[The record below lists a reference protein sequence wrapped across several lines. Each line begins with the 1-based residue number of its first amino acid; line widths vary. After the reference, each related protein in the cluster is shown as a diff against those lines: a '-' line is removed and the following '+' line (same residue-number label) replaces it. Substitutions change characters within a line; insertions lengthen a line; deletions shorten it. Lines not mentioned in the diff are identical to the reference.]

1 MWKSLK
7 LSRVFF
13 SLRTLIGIYKI
24 NMTLLYLNLNHR
36 HKKQA
41 VKRLSLWVNTVHLHR
56 RCRLRILTQLI
67 LLPWIIY
74 NTILYIEL
82 VCPRKRLLRY
92 DTQQWLKVDLK
103 SSRTLDLFKTHLS
116 INGDLLL
123 CKPEKKY
130 RSSPSQI
137 PEKTIMTIN

>member
-1 MWKSLK
+1 METKHRLLK
-7 LSRVFF
+7 GFPFGL
-13 SLRTLIGIYKI
+13 
-24 NMTLLYLNLNHR
+24 
-36 HKKQA
+36 KQY
-41 VKRLSLWVNTVHLHR
+41 RHLHR

-123 CKPEKKY
+123 CKPEKNTDPVRLRFRKK
-130 RSSPSQI
+130 RLLPL
-137 PEKTIMTIN
+137 INGKIHLNHKHVRKII